1 MGMMRLSFRLIGF
14 RHFIDGSLALA
25 SLNLACR
32 DQVPTFPQRSPPSLF
47 TTAACGGLRPAP
59 DYRSR
64 RALLHLS
71 YSSAPAYSDGAS
83 VTHAPSPPWL
93 MPATTIARA
102 PRLLSRAIGASNSA
116 RQSKNGRSRLR
127 RCDQHISGVSTRYP
141 APLIAAA
148 SREMVPSG
156 ESVLPCMSTTPVV
169 CADTDLPTPATAA
182 RVSNVSSSRLIL
194 ATREKGSGRGL
205 SLNLLPRAR
214 GILTAPAWGMNDCG
228 TGVGADGR

>member
-1 MGMMRLSFRLIGF
+1 MTP
-14 RHFIDGSLALA
+14 A
-25 SLNLACR
+25 
-32 DQVPTFPQRSPPSLF
+32 
-47 TTAACGGLRPAP
+47 RPE
-59 DYRSR
+59 R
-64 RALLHLS
+64 RAPNTS
-71 YSSAPAYSDGAS
+71 
-83 VTHAPSPPWL
+83 APSPPWL

-214 GILTAPAWGMNDCG
+214 GILTAPAWAISDCG
-228 TGVGADGR
+228 TGVGADGRERRRAAHEQLAVTALESPISGLSFTVRSGWSDSQPI